1 MQISADQAARAADS
15 HFPLP
20 ITFEEITAEWLTA
33 ALRQRASGVTVR
45 KSEIVD
51 MVRGTTTK
59 IRIRLELDEAGK
71 QAGIPELVILKGGF
85 EPHSREVGMNQMF
98 QREVRAYRDV
108 FPVMPLPTPA
118 CYFAD
123 YDPARQQGIILME
136 DLVQRGVTFCHATRP
151 QTFEQVARRLTH
163 LAQFHARSWNSVD
176 LAPGGR
182 WGELV
187 DFFDVMRPFFDHYAT
202 PEIWQTFV
210 NSPRGAASSVL
221 FHDPQWL
228 VDSWDR
234 MTRYSKA
241 LPQCVLHGDIHLGNL
256 FIYPDG
262 TPGFFDSLASIGP
275 GMLEVSYH
283 VSASI
288 DSADRARWERGL
300 VQVYLDE
307 LARNGVEPT
316 AFDEAMHQ
324 YAVLL
329 LYGYFIWMTTEA
341 NRQTEPVNAANVA
354 RVSAA
359 MLGHDVIGVL
369 ASLGT
374 D

>member
-1 MQISADQAARAADS
+1 MQPSTA

-20 ITFEEITAEWLTA
+20 ITFEEITADWLTA
-33 ALRQRASGVTVR
+33 ALRQKAPEVTVR
-45 KSEIVD
+45 TAEIVD

-59 IRIRLELDEAGK
+59 IRIRLELDEAGRE
-71 QAGIPELVILKGGF
+71 AGIPDLIILKGGF

-108 FPVMPLPTPA
+108 FPAMPLPTPT

-151 QTFEQVARRLTH
+151 QSFEQVARRLTH
-163 LAQFHARSWNSVD
+163 LAQFHAKSWDSAD
-176 LAPGGR
+176 LQPSGK

-187 DFFDVMRPFFDHYAT
+187 AFFPVMRPFFDHYAT
-202 PEIWQTFV
+202 PAIWQTFV
-210 NSPRGAASSVL
+210 NSPRGAASSVR
-221 FHDPQWL
+221 FHDPRWL

-234 MTRYSKA
+234 MTRYA
-241 LPQCVLHGDIHLGNL
+241 QGLPQCVLHGDIHLGNL
-256 FIYPDG
+256 YIYPDG
-262 TPGFFDSLASIGP
+262 TPGFFDSLASTGP

-288 DSADRARWERGL
+288 DSADRPRWERGL

-307 LARNGVEPT
+307 LARNGVESPS
-316 AFDEAMHQ
+316 FDEAMEQ

-359 MLGHDVIGVL
+359 MLEHDAIGVL
-369 ASLGT
+369 AGLR
-374 D
+374 